1 MGTEELQTL
10 DLRIGEARAIRDI
23 TCRLFDL
30 KRITTDMGPIDWE
43 YQSNGY
49 RPLIEFLEN
58 KYAAN
63 VIITNGA
70 NQALH
75 AAVYALKHKGF
86 NNLGIRTPY
95 WNRIPEI
102 AKHMGI
108 GHTAFTGSMLSDEN
122 HNIDSY
128 LATMPNNPDGHLPS
142 LDMIRTVTELLK
154 EQDIPLIHDAVYYTS
169 TYLPIDHPIEN
180 VGDVQIFSASKSY
193 GLSSLRLGYMVIYN
207 ASFYRLLADFM
218 ELSTVGASVP
228 AQKLFLQILKREE
241 QVPFIK
247 AEFEKDSREALKKA
261 KLLFK
266 EVNPEL
272 VDIPIDL
279 ERTCGV
285 FAWVKPK
292 LHGLFEQCKI
302 EVLPGKIFGAPD
314 YVRINLAAGIEHIAE
329 AVKRINSI

>member
-1 MGTEELQTL
+1 MVKEELNTL

-30 KRITTDMGPIDWE
+30 KRFTTDMGPIDWE

-49 RPLIEFLEN
+49 QPLVQYLEN
-58 KYAAN
+58 KYSAR

-75 AAVYALKHKGF
+75 AAIYALKHKGF
-86 NNLGIRTPY
+86 NNVGLRTPY

-102 AKHMGI
+102 ARHMAMGYTTFI
-108 GHTAFTGSMLSDEN
+108 GTMLSDEN
-122 HNIDSY
+122 HKIDSY
-128 LATMPNNPDGHLPS
+128 LSTMPNNPDGHLPS
-142 LDMIRTVTELLK
+142 LDTIRTVAAILK
-154 EQDIPLIHDAVYYTS
+154 EQDIPLIHDAVYYTR
-169 TYLPIDHPIEN
+169 TYLPIDHPTEN
-180 VGDVQIFSASKSY
+180 IGDVQIFSASKSY
-193 GLSSLRLGYMVIYN
+193 GLSSLRLGYMVIHN
-207 ASFYRLLADFM
+207 ASFYKLLADFM

-228 AQKLFLQILKREE
+228 AQKLFLQILKRED

-247 AEFEKDSREALKKA
+247 TEFEKDSREALRKA
-261 KLLFK
+261 KLKFK

-272 VDIPIDL
+272 IEMPANL

-292 LHGLFEQCKI
+292 LPDLFAQCKI

-314 YVRINLAAGIEHIAE
+314 FVRINLAAGAEHIAE

>member
-10 DLRIGEARAIRDI
+10 DLRIGEARAIRDV

-30 KRITTDMGPIDWE
+30 KRIHVEMGPIDWE

-49 RPLIEFLEN
+49 RPLIQYLED

-75 AAVYALKHKGF
+75 AAIYALKHKGF

-102 AKHMGI
+102 ANHMAMGY
-108 GHTAFTGSMLSDEN
+108 TAFTGSLLSDEN
-122 HNIDSY
+122 HKIDSY

-142 LDMIRTVTELLK
+142 VETIRTVAEILK
-154 EQDIPLIHDAVYYTS
+154 DQDIPLIHDAVYYTR
-169 TYLPIDHPIEN
+169 TYLPVDHPTEN

-193 GLSSLRLGYMVIYN
+193 GLSSLRLGYMVVYN

-228 AQKLFLQILKREE
+228 AQKLFLQILKRENE
-241 QVPFIK
+241 VPFIK
-247 AEFEKDSREALKKA
+247 DAFEKDSREALYKA
-261 KLLFK
+261 KVLFK

-272 VDIPIDL
+272 LEIPAHL

-292 LHGLFEQCKI
+292 LPDLFDRCKI

-314 YVRINLAAGIEHIAE
+314 YVRINLAAGAEHIAE

>member
-1 MGTEELQTL
+1 MVKEIQTL
-10 DLRIGEARAIRDI
+10 DLRIGEARIIRDI

-30 KRITTDMGPIDWE
+30 KRLTTEMNPIDWE

-49 RPLIEFLEN
+49 LPLVKFLEN
-58 KYAAN
+58 KHNAPI
-63 VIITNGA
+63 IITNGA

-75 AAVYALKHKGF
+75 ACVYALKHKGF
-86 NNLGIRTPY
+86 NNLGVRTPY

-102 AKHMGI
+102 AEHMGM
-108 GHTAFTGSMLSDEN
+108 GLSTFTGNMLSDQN
-122 HNIDSY
+122 LKIDSY
-128 LATMPNNPDGHLPS
+128 LSVMPNNPDGYLPS
-142 LDMIRTVTELLK
+142 LDLMRTVAGVLK
-154 EQDIPLIHDAVYYTS
+154 EQDIPLIHDAVYYNRTC
-169 TYLPIDHPIEN
+169 LPIDHPIEN

-228 AQKLFLQILKREE
+228 AQKLFLQLLTREE

-247 AEFEKDSREALKKA
+247 DEFEKSSRDELRKA

-272 VDIPIDL
+272 IEVPDHL
-279 ERTCGV
+279 ERTCGM

-292 LHGLFEQCKI
+292 LHNVFEQAKI
-302 EVLPGKIFGAPD
+302 EVLPGKIFGMPD
-314 YVRINLAAGIEHIAE
+314 HVRINLAAGNNYIAE